1 MQQCSISK
9 ERKMIDRLS
18 KIITTPRGRTK
29 RPSSIP
35 SSIVWSWMY
44 FEYYESHR
52 LTRSIFPTFM
62 ENFHKKIIF
71 IPWNET
77 MNISL
82 FTQWIYSF
90 LPSQYSLSPK
100 RRANI
105 TSPHILLNIH
115 FLFPSFFF
123 LFHWFC
129 LRSTERN
136 IDGSSDSCPK
146 ENVIPVATG
155 IKVTMSFEK
164 HVGTKKKKSPT
175 SILLHNIGSLIHTEF
190 GMR

>member
-35 SSIVWSWMY
+35 SSIVGSWTY

-115 FLFPSFFF
+115 FLFPSFFLSF
-123 LFHWFC
+123 PRLVLFAFHGEKYRRIIRQLSQRKC
-129 LRSTERN
+129 
-136 IDGSSDSCPK
+136 DSR
-146 ENVIPVATG
+146 G
-155 IKVTMSFEK
+155 
-164 HVGTKKKKSPT
+164 H
-175 SILLHNIGSLIHTEF
+175 
-190 GMR
+190 RD